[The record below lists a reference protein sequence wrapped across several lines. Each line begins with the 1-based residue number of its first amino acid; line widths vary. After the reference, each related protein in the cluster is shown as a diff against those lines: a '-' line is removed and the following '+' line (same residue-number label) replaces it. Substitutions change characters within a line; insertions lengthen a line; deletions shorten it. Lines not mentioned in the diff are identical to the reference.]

1 MRFRALACV
10 LTILSSILTSRAWAE
25 PLQPGSIAFILDC
38 SHDMSEEAEAAPD
51 TVRQVSNTEAP
62 TRLEAADDLLREM
75 LRELAGQPNCR
86 VGVWLYGHRLVWEQ
100 DVKHP
105 DLLSQDAYL
114 EATVG
119 FGALNGLLPG
129 DDVEQVQSFKPF
141 TLQDAQQLN
150 VRLDTL
156 KPWGE
161 KPLYLALTRAM
172 DALVDQPAAEP
183 KTIIVMTSGRNE
195 QWLARY
201 KTSRERVAGALRN
214 NLVPIHFLH
223 FGPPPEQDDPAES
236 ELRELAAQGGGSLM
250 HVTTATEI
258 SVADILSNSR
268 KVAAETVTTGDEG
281 DEEGDEPADAPPARP
296 VDRTI
301 SGSVV
306 YYGKPVTTATIT
318 LEGTDIAPVKT
329 DRQGRF
335 LIRKVPS
342 GRKYHIV
349 VKAVARN
356 HAREAALDL
365 NVAADAD
372 EQPFLTIDVK

>member
-1 MRFRALACV
+1 MRLLAVACV
-10 LTILSSILTSRAWAE
+10 LAAVLASSLTAPAWAE
-25 PLQPGSIAFILDC
+25 PFQPGSIAFILDC
-38 SHDMSEEAEAAPD
+38 SHDMSEEAEAAPEI
-51 TVRQVSNTEAP
+51 VRQVSNTEAP

-129 DDVEQVQSFKPF
+129 DDVEQVQAFKPF

-183 KTIIVMTSGRNE
+183 KTIIVLTSGRNE

-236 ELRELAAQGGGSLM
+236 ELSELAAQGGGSLT

-268 KVAAETVTTGDEG
+268 KVAAETVTTGDE
-281 DEEGDEPADAPPARP
+281 DGDEPADAPPAKP

-356 HAREAALDL
+356 HARDAALDL
-365 NVAADAD
+365 NVTADSD